1 MEYHAIRFFLCPLHP
16 SQKLSRFEQKTPEE
30 QEIER
35 RKIKEAIAA
44 KLKEKEQIICAVRRN
59 IEQKKQ
65 TEQQVG
71 LRLLTIFEIGGLFLL
86 REAL

>member
-1 MEYHAIRFFLCPLHP
+1 LRP

-44 KLKEKEQIICAVRRN
+44 KLKEKEQIISAVRKSN
-59 IEQKKQ
+59 EQKKQ

-71 LRLLTIFEIGGLFLL
+71 LRQLSIFVMATCPAA
-86 REAL
+86 RDAQNS